1 MLHLRKLPT
10 IYKNDMENYQIRRF
24 EKATRFRMINQSV
37 TSKKKMN
44 RILPQLLMSA
54 QKKFFIELTQL
65 NERKGKY
72 LIFKYNKRGKSS
84 QSSREGTLNAS
95 AQLVMVSL
103 PYFCTNHNR
112 RRFIMKKWK
121 QIIWAVR
128 IVIRY
133 KNILNNLQFFELL
146 NRLPRRRKVSS
157 PTSVY
162 RSPKK
167 RRLGGAQSV
176 DNNFTLATKGYG
188 DETNSSKTS
197 RKLKNQLSDNYL
209 KSTYYQDFKQ
219 KDQRLARLRTN
230 SLNQLQNSQ
239 QSQLMQTSR
248 TQSVLIRKFRVKKL

>member
-24 EKATRFRMINQSV
+24 EKATHFRMINQSV

-44 RILPQLLMSA
+44 CLHPQLLMSA

-72 LIFKYNKRGKSS
+72 LLFKYNKRGKSS

-103 PYFCTNHNR
+103 PYFCSNHNR
-112 RRFIMKKWK
+112 RKLIIKKWK
-121 QIIWAVR
+121 QIIWGVR

-133 KNILNNLQFFELL
+133 KYILNNLQFFELL

-157 PTSVY
+157 PTSVS
-162 RSPKK
+162 RSPRK
-167 RRLGGAQSV
+167 RRLGVQSV

-197 RKLKNQLSDNYL
+197 RKLKNQLSDKYL

-219 KDQRLARLRTN
+219 KDQRLDRLRTN

-239 QSQLMQTSR
+239 QSQIIQTAR
-248 TQSVLIRKFRVKKL
+248 TQSVLIRKFRLKKL